1 MNKVLIVIG
10 IILLSLGLLVLNSCT
25 PVPISTILWEP
36 DGNGFIQFQTNDPAN
51 AEQGFVELY
60 DDTDQTP
67 TMTKPVEVTVKKI
80 LGYDAAGFG
89 FVFCAIDEKNYYKVL
104 IHVGRMYRVSVVV
117 GGSELYK
124 LKEWTYDPNL
134 KADYEA
140 ENTIKVT
147 IDGSVFRFFIN
158 NSLEVT
164 TFPSNL
170 LGTTEGKSGFFA
182 WVSTVANE
190 YLPAGQVDI
199 RFKML
204 QPALHP

>member
-1 MNKVLIVIG
+1 MNKVLILIG
-10 IILLSLGLLVLNSCT
+10 IILLSLGLLVMNSCT

-60 DDTDQTP
+60 DDTNQTP
-67 TMTKPVEVTVKKI
+67 TMTQPVEVTVKKI

-89 FVFCAIDEKNYYKVL
+89 FVFCAIDEDNYYKVL

-117 GGSELYK
+117 AGSEIIV
-124 LKEWTYDPNL
+124 LKGWTYNSTL
-134 KADYEA
+134 NADYEG

-147 IDGSVFRFFIN
+147 WDGAKFHLFFN
-158 NSLEVT
+158 NGAEVT
-164 TFPSNL
+164 TFPAYPGMTL
-170 LGTTEGKSGFFA
+170 GKSGFFA
-182 WVSTVANE
+182 SVSTVANE

-204 QPALHP
+204 QPAPHP

>member
-10 IILLSLGLLVLNSCT
+10 IILLSLGLLVMNSCT

-36 DGNGFIQFQTNDPAN
+36 DGQGFIQFQTNDPAN

-60 DDTDQTP
+60 DDTIQTP
-67 TMTKPVEVTVKKI
+67 TMTQPVEVTMKKI

-89 FVFCAIDEKNYYKVL
+89 FVFCAFDENRYYKVL
-104 IHVGRMYRVSVVV
+104 INVGRMYRVSVVV
-117 GGSELYK
+117 AGSELIKPLY
-124 LKEWTYDPNL
+124 WTYDSNL
-134 KADYEA
+134 NANYDG

-147 IDGSVFRFFIN
+147 WDGVDEFHLFFN
-158 NSLEVT
+158 NAEVT
-164 TFPSNL
+164 TIPAF
-170 LGTTEGKSGFFA
+170 LGMTEGKSGFFA
-182 WVSTVANE
+182 SVSSVANE

>member
-10 IILLSLGLLVLNSCT
+10 TILLSLGLLVLNSCT

-36 DGNGFIQFQTNDPAN
+36 DGQGFIQFQTNDPAN
-51 AEQGFVELY
+51 AEQGFVRLY
-60 DDTDQTP
+60 DDTDQNP
-67 TMTKPVEVTVKKI
+67 MSQPVEVTIKKI

-89 FVFCAIDEKNYYKVL
+89 FVFCAIDENNYYKVL
-104 IHVGRMYRVSVVV
+104 IHIGRMYRVSVVV
-117 GGSELYK
+117 GGSELYE
-124 LKEWTYDPNL
+124 LKKWTYDRNL

-158 NSLEVT
+158 NSPEVT

-182 WVSTVANE
+182 SVSSVANE